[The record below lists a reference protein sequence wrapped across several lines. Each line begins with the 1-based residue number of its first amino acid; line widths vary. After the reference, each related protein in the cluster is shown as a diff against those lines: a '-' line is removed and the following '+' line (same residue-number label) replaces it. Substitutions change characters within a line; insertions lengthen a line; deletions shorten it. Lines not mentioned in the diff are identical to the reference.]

1 MIADILA
8 AVTAV
13 TAAQA
18 SEPPAIVAVSPAPPP
33 PIVSVNVAPPA
44 VVAPRIATP
53 IRVEQQP
60 AVPIEV
66 RITAGDRLLFSDT
79 LRVARGSG
87 ASYSENRNE
96 ASTLICPDVSSYERS
111 ERSSLS
117 VNLYWQESGNGS
129 PGVNLSVNWT
139 RAEGAGG
146 CSPVGSRGVQLTQ
159 LVRLAP
165 GESATVRGDA
175 GLVVRLTRR

>member
-1 MIADILA
+1 MIALILA
-8 AVTAV
+8 AATAV
-13 TAAQA
+13 QA
-18 SEPPAIVAVSPAPPP
+18 PEPPAIVAVTPAPPP
-33 PIVSVNVAPPA
+33 ILSVNAAQPA
-44 VVAPRIATP
+44 VVAPRIAMP

-66 RITAGDRLLFSDT
+66 RITAGDRLLYTDT

-111 ERSSLS
+111 ERSSLT
-117 VNLYWQESGNGS
+117 VNLYWQDTGNGS
-129 PGVNLSVNWT
+129 PGVNVSVNWM
-139 RAEGAGG
+139 RPEVAAG
-146 CSPVGSRGVQLTQ
+146 CLPIGSRGVQLTQ

-175 GLVVRLTRR
+175 GLVVRLARR